1 MTHSGKILA
10 TTVSAAALMFGVAS
24 AQNDADT
31 QNISGA
37 TEGDYVSL
45 TGTVNSVEEDSFTV
59 DYGTNVIEAEFD
71 DLFSNVEADER
82 LSPGDR
88 VTVYGTVDDDWFE
101 GRVIDVDTVYS
112 SSSYTVYGATDVSAS
127 PLYYVDPY
135 PVNATT
141 GTYITLD
148 GEVTNTRDQSFV
160 LNAGGTMIDV
170 ETDELGYN
178 PLDDMGTQ
186 QIETGDRV
194 TVVATLEDQLFDD
207 SVLVAEVLYSQ
218 NVSMDEQQTSWNQ
231 TTAQDTASN
240 QQDMNQQS
248 DSEQTRMADM
258 QDRQRN
264 AASAYQE
271 DGSQNTQT
279 GTQQDYAS
287 TSADTRTAN
296 SNSAMTDA
304 TEMSEGSAMAGQSMS
319 EDTNQQQMA
328 QNEEQNR
335 TAVEERFSQTE
346 FAMLDAN
353 GNGTV
358 SQREFVEEM
367 SDPANIT
374 RSEARRLF
382 DVVARNDNTLT
393 RSEFVTPYEE
403 AENVSENVVD
413 RETR

>member
-1 MTHSGKILA
+1 MTLSGKLLA
-10 TTVSAAALMFGVAS
+10 TTVSAAALMFGAAG
-24 AQNDADT
+24 AQTSNVST
-31 QNISGA
+31 A

-45 TGTVNSVEEDSFTV
+45 TGTVNSVEEDSFTI
-59 DYGTNVIEAEFD
+59 DYGTNIIEAEFD
-71 DLFSNVEADER
+71 DLFSNANADER

-135 PVNATT
+135 PADATT

-148 GEVTNTRDQSFV
+148 GEVTNTRGQSFV
-160 LNAGGTMIDV
+160 LNTGGTMIDV
-170 ETDELGYN
+170 ETNELGYN
-178 PLDDMGTQ
+178 PLDDTGAQ
-186 QIETGDRV
+186 QIENGDRV
-194 TVVATLEDQLFDD
+194 TVVGTLEDQLFED
-207 SVLVAEVLYSQ
+207 SVLVADVLYSQ
-218 NVSMDEQQTSWNQ
+218 NLGMNEQQTSWNQ
-231 TTAQDTASN
+231 NNAQDTAQNTTMNRQGQNRQAMNNN
-240 QQDMNQQS
+240 QQQR
-248 DSEQTRMADM
+248 TADM
-258 QDRQRN
+258 SDRQRN
-264 AASAYQE
+264 A
-271 DGSQNTQT
+271 
-279 GTQQDYAS
+279 GTNNQYGQQ
-287 TSADTRTAN
+287 TAN
-296 SNSAMTDA
+296 NNSTMTDNNNRQQTA
-304 TEMSEGSAMAGQSMS
+304 QAEQSW
-319 EDTNQQQMA
+319 TP
-328 QNEEQNR
+328 
-335 TAVEERFSQTE
+335 VEERFNQTE

-374 RSEARRLF
+374 RREARRLF

-393 RSEFVTPYEE
+393 RTEFVTPYQE

>member
-1 MTHSGKILA
+1 MTLSSKLLA
-10 TTVSAAALMFGVAS
+10 TTVSAAALMFGAAS
-24 AQNDADT
+24 AQTSDVST
-31 QNISGA
+31 A

-59 DYGTNVIEAEFD
+59 DYGTNIIEAEFD
-71 DLFSNVEADER
+71 DLFSSVEVDER

-112 SSSYTVYGATDVSAS
+112 SSSYTVYGANDVSAS

-135 PVNATT
+135 PADATT

-148 GEVTNTRDQSFV
+148 GEVTNTRGQSFV
-160 LNAGGTMIDV
+160 LNTGGTMIDV
-170 ETDELGYN
+170 ETDQLGYN
-178 PLDDMGTQ
+178 PLDDMGSQ

-194 TVVATLEDQLFDD
+194 TVVGTLEDQLFED
-207 SVLVAEVLYSQ
+207 SVLVADVLYSQ
-218 NVSMDEQQTSWNQ
+218 NLGMNEQQTSWNQ
-231 TTAQDTASN
+231 NNAQDTAMNNN
-240 QQDMNQQS
+240 QQGISTQQQRS
-248 DSEQTRMADM
+248 ADVS
-258 QDRQRN
+258 DRQLN
-264 AASAYQE
+264 A
-271 DGSQNTQT
+271 GSDNQY
-279 GTQQDYAS
+279 GQQ
-287 TSADTRTAN
+287 TAN
-296 SNSAMTDA
+296 NNSAMTADNNRQQTA
-304 TEMSEGSAMAGQSMS
+304 QTEQSW
-319 EDTNQQQMA
+319 TP
-328 QNEEQNR
+328 
-335 TAVEERFSQTE
+335 VEERFNQTE

-393 RSEFVTPYEE
+393 RTEFVTPYDE